1 MDIRHQPARLT
12 LPQRGLG
19 KGEET
24 TMTETGAMTLPG
36 LKGRRI
42 AVTAAGS
49 GIGLCIARA
58 LAAQGARLAI
68 CDVDQEALERA
79 AAELGAEIA
88 SRTDVSDDAA
98 VDAFFDTIEDG
109 MGGLDGLVNNAGIA
123 GPTSSVEDISPEDWR
138 ACVEVCLT
146 GQFLC
151 TRRAVPMLKAAGGG
165 AIVNISSAAGRFGY
179 AYRTP
184 YAAAKWGVIGF
195 TQSLAKELGPDNIR
209 VNAILPGVIAGDR
222 IERVIAARAEQAGVS
237 HEEMTAEYV
246 ARVSLRRMTPPEDV
260 ADMAAFLLS
269 EKGRNLSG
277 QSFPVDGNLES
288 L

>member
-1 MDIRHQPARLT
+1 
-12 LPQRGLG
+12 
-19 KGEET
+19 
-24 TMTETGAMTLPG
+24 MTETGAMTLPG